1 MNAYRFFRQEMKHEI
16 RLASQEALRT
26 HVMEWSAKT
35 TENGFKTLLQTV
47 RIVHSI
53 FYICIL
59 NALLPSFILSYAKT
73 NSTYYLLYVHEKKSI
88 SSINGPKKSLW
99 SEPVIISSL
108 PTKYNTRHKSLKQ
121 EPFVLNFIQIS
132 YIHTSHLCSHSN
144 MPLSFPNVEPSVF
157 WSTEMSANP
166 NQHWGGKNYTSVS
179 RFVTRIAVLWMQ
191 WMNKKR
197 ALLPGTV
204 ENSPADDL
212 FAGHCPAVFV
222 RSLLSF
228 FIVRCGWFLTFF
240 LIPNFTMLQTPCH
253 STHLAGVQVL
263 NNPTKSR

>member
-47 RIVHSI
+47 WIVHSI

-59 NALLPSFILSYAKT
+59 NALLTSFILSYAKT

-121 EPFVLNFIQIS
+121 
-132 YIHTSHLCSHSN
+132 TSHLCSYSN

-191 WMNKKR
+191 WMNKKELSSLGLWKI
-197 ALLPGTV
+197 LLQMIYLQDTV
-204 ENSPADDL
+204 Q
-212 FAGHCPAVFV
+212 
-222 RSLLSF
+222 
-228 FIVRCGWFLTFF
+228 RC
-240 LIPNFTMLQTPCH
+240 
-253 STHLAGVQVL
+253 S
-263 NNPTKSR
+263 